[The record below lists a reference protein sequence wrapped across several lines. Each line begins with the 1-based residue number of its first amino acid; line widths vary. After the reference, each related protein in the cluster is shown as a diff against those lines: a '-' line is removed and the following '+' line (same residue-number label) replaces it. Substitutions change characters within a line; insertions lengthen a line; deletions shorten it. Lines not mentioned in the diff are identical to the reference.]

1 MEEQVDESYDP
12 TADFFRA
19 APQATPMHQP
29 EYAPVDVVSVPIPE
43 GAIPQGE
50 VIDIEMPQVEAASA
64 TAANNEVGS
73 AGSEGTSGAPGMSYC
88 CTMQN
93 IDRFGSCR
101 SWISILY
108 RVAKVVRDTIA
119 QKLRC

>member
-29 EYAPVDVVSVPIPE
+29 EYPPVDVVSVPIPE

-50 VIDIEMPQVEAASA
+50 AIDIEMPQVEAASA
-64 TAANNEVGS
+64 AATANEGGS
-73 AGSEGTSGAPGMSYC
+73 AGGEGTSGVPGMSNILSDLC
-88 CTMQN
+88 FCSCTV
-93 IDRFGSCR
+93 DGFRSCPG
-101 SWISILY
+101 
-108 RVAKVVRDTIA
+108 
-119 QKLRC
+119 

>member
-50 VIDIEMPQVEAASA
+50 AIHIEMPQVEAA
-64 TAANNEVGS
+64 AAAAAEGGS
-73 AGSEGTSGAPGMSYC
+73 AAGGEGTAGAPGLL
-88 CTMQN
+88 T
-93 IDRFGSCR
+93 DP
-101 SWISILY
+101 
-108 RVAKVVRDTIA
+108 
-119 QKLRC
+119 

>member
-64 TAANNEVGS
+64 AADNNEGGS
-73 AGSEGTSGAPGMSYC
+73 AGGEGTSGAPGLSY
-88 CTMQN
+88 
-93 IDRFGSCR
+93 
-101 SWISILY
+101 
-108 RVAKVVRDTIA
+108 
-119 QKLRC
+119 